1 VVRAPSAVDRRE
13 VVIALSTMGTTVV
26 ENVMTARRKEL
37 DEVVRRMG
45 DDDRIAVV
53 VALNKFA
60 HTAGQAPNPADAQPL
75 ATRAARQLLE
85 E

>member
-1 VVRAPSAVDRRE
+1 
-13 VVIALSTMGTTVV
+13 VV

-45 DDDRIAVV
+45 DDDRIAIIA
-53 VALNKFA
+53 ALNKFA
-60 HTAGQAPNPADAQPL
+60 QTAGQVPARADTQPL

-85 E
+85 ER